1 VKRPIP
7 TASSSEAIMSRICQ
21 VTGKKAIVGHRVSH
35 SNHKSKRRFE
45 VNLQTKRYWL
55 TEENRWITLRVS
67 THGMRIIDKRG
78 LATIIKE
85 MRARGEKV

>member
-1 VKRPIP
+1 
-7 TASSSEAIMSRICQ
+7 MSRICQ
-21 VTGKKAIVGHRVSH
+21 VTGKKAIVGNRVSH
-35 SNHKSKRRFE
+35 SNHRSKRRFE

-55 TEENRWITLRVS
+55 AEENRWITLRVS

>member
-1 VKRPIP
+1 
-7 TASSSEAIMSRICQ
+7 MSRICQ
-21 VTGKKAIVGHRVSH
+21 VTGKKAIVGNRVSH

-55 TEENRWITLRVS
+55 AEENRWITLRVS

-78 LATIIKE
+78 LATIVKE